1 MWDKTDFGHF
11 IGRAFTYD
19 TRENIGGNSLEWWIT
34 LNPHVDIEEKVSI
47 TVPAGVFT
55 VLYLYGLH
63 DGSFSASGVWFTLL

>member
-1 MWDKTDFGHF
+1 MVDYF
-11 IGRAFTYD
+11 
-19 TRENIGGNSLEWWIT
+19 E
-34 LNPHVDIEEKVSI
+34 PHVDIEKVSI